1 MHNVNNRTDLI
12 NVVGD
17 VLKAFTYATCFYV
30 IYAFSFLQV
39 QGKKLHKVLKARLP
53 YYNKVVEK
61 MSNMIT
67 SAFISPKWTN
77 TKAVHDTF
85 NGGEYRICIEWVN
98 KDNTLGNFKYNPDVY
113 SSKEE
118 ILRELKQHMGIDSN
132 EYDNL
137 FIYNVRTESGVCDKL
152 VVRDLEAVEWDNTLV
167 VYKKTAPFFMSIQVV
182 FENDPTNTAHTIVLQ
197 MGENNYYV
205 SGNVI
210 NYDFIM
216 YYCAHVLRIEHIINV
231 KPDPAPIRYTV
242 TLVDNNINVFTIC
255 EKDEIVFSEGDYV
268 VKNHQQPVH
277 NEEIQTIIQECV
289 EEVKQMAEEV
299 KQMAEE
305 MKQMAEEV
313 KQMAEEEHEEYPVDQ
328 QVVVEEEPTQTEE
341 QIKEDNCELVD

>member
-1 MHNVNNRTDLI
+1 MYNANNRTDLI
-12 NVVGD
+12 NFVGD

-30 IYAFSFLQV
+30 IYVFSFLQV

-53 YYNKVVEK
+53 YYNNVVEK
-61 MSNMIT
+61 TSNMIT

-77 TKAVHDTF
+77 KKAVHDTF

-113 SSKEE
+113 SCKEE

-132 EYDNL
+132 EYNTF

-167 VYKKTAPFFMSIQVV
+167 VYKKNAPFFMSIQVV
-182 FENDPTNTAHTIVLQ
+182 FENDPTKTSHTIVLQ

-216 YYCAHVLRIEHIINV
+216 YYCAHVLRIEHAQ
-231 KPDPAPIRYTV
+231 PDPAPIRYNL

-268 VKNHQQPVH
+268 VKTHQQPVH
-277 NEEIQTIIQECV
+277 NEENQTIIQECV
-289 EEVKQMAEEV
+289 EEVIEKT
-299 KQMAEE
+299 
-305 MKQMAEEV
+305 
-313 KQMAEEEHEEYPVDQ
+313 EEETLHIDIPVQAGSEDTDLKETPDPI
-328 QVVVEEEPTQTEE
+328 VVEEEPTQTEE
-341 QIKEDNCELVD
+341 QKQEEDNCEMVD

>member
-61 MSNMIT
+61 TSNMIT

-77 TKAVHDTF
+77 NKAVHDTF

-98 KDNTLGNFKYNPDVY
+98 KDNTLGNFKYNPDLY
-113 SSKEE
+113 SCKEE
-118 ILRELKQHMGIDSN
+118 ILRELNQHMGIDSN

-167 VYKKTAPFFMSIQVV
+167 VYTKTTPFFMSIQVI
-182 FENDPTNTAHTIVLQ
+182 FENDPTKTAHTIVLQ

-216 YYCAHVLRIEHIINV
+216 YYCAHVLRIEHA
-231 KPDPAPIRYTV
+231 KPDTTPIRYTV
-242 TLVDNNINVFTIC
+242 TLVDNNIKVFTIC

-268 VKNHQQPVH
+268 VKTHQQPVH

-305 MKQMAEEV
+305 MKQMSEEV
-313 KQMAEEEHEEYPVDQ
+313 KQIAEEEHEEAPDVQ
-328 QVVVEEEPTQTEE
+328 QVVVEEEPTQREE

>member
-1 MHNVNNRTDLI
+1 MYSQTDLI
-12 NVVGD
+12 NVVSD

-39 QGKKLHKVLKARLP
+39 QGKKIHKVLKARLP

-77 TKAVHDTF
+77 TKAIHDTF
-85 NGGEYRICIEWVN
+85 NGGEYRVCIEWFN
-98 KDNTLGNFKYNPDVY
+98 EDNTLGNFKYNPDVY

-118 ILRELKQHMGIDSN
+118 VLRELNQHMGMDSKQYN
-132 EYDNL
+132 KL
-137 FIYNVRTESGVCDKL
+137 FIYNVRTDSGVCDKL
-152 VVRDLEAVEWDNTLV
+152 VVRDLEAVEWDKTHV
-167 VYKKTAPFFMSIQVV
+167 VYKKTVPFFMSIQVV
-182 FENDPTNTAHTIVLQ
+182 FEKDATKTAHTIVLQ

-216 YYCAHVLRIEHIINV
+216 YYCAHVLRIEHVMNAQQ
-231 KPDPAPIRYTV
+231 DPSPVCYSL
-242 TLVDNNINVFTIC
+242 TLVDNNIKVFTIC

-268 VKNHQQPVH
+268 VNYHQQPVQS
-277 NEEIQTIIQECV
+277 EEIQTIIQECV
-289 EEVKQMAEEV
+289 EEVIEKTEED
-299 KQMAEE
+299 KDTLNIDI
-305 MKQMAEEV
+305 
-313 KQMAEEEHEEYPVDQ
+313 PVQED
-328 QVVVEEEPTQTEE
+328 VVEDVLKETPSQLVTEEEPIQTEE
-341 QIKEDNCELVD
+341 PTKEEICELVD